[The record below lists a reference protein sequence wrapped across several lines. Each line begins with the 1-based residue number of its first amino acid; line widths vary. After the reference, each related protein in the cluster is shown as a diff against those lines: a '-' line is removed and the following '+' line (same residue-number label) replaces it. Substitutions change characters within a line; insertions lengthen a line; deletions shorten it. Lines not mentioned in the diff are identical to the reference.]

1 MIIECQAFIFVKR
14 NYMQKIFLS
23 LLIFITLISGI
34 KAQTPTWSE
43 NIAPIIYSNCTKCHH
58 PGGLGTGSFLEFAD
72 VVARKNSIKYQ
83 VENKIMPPWPGD
95 PSYRHYAEERVL
107 EQSEIDAIVNW
118 TNNGTPEG
126 GKSKAPAKP
135 VYNSNSKIG
144 TYDLKVKIP
153 TYTSTAS
160 TSDIYRCFSI
170 PTNLPAN
177 KYIAAVEI
185 IPGNPKIVHHV
196 LVFQDTTA
204 TTNNLDKAD
213 PMPGYTN
220 FGGTGSNSSVLI
232 APYVP
237 GAEPVIFPTGTGVK
251 LFKNAN
257 IILQIHYPAGTD
269 TEKDSTYLIIRFTT
283 QPSVR
288 EVFIAP
294 ILNHYNISNG
304 PFAIA
309 KDQVKTF
316 YQSYTVPKDVT
327 LLSVMPHMHLIGKST
342 KVFAKPATGDT
353 IPLVRINDWDFHWQ
367 GQYRFQYLQKIT
379 SGTKIQSIVTYD
391 NTASNPNQPSNP
403 TKAVTLG
410 EATTSEM
417 MLTYFYYMY
426 YQSGD
431 EKILQD
437 SSLLKAGIFKP
448 SIQKFMIHPNPVK
461 DVLYTGFNLQD
472 ATIQIIDNLGR
483 VVLEKNYKDF
493 IRPAYNLETMAMDVK
508 NLHSGI
514 YSVLITTG
522 NKIYQ
527 SKFIK
532 E

>member
-1 MIIECQAFIFVKR
+1 MNIMKYFLSFIFI
-14 NYMQKIFLS
+14 YLS
-23 LLIFITLISGI
+23 LISIT
-34 KAQTPTWSE
+34 KAQTPYWSE
-43 NIAPIIYSNCTKCHH
+43 TIAPIFYANCTKCHH
-58 PGGLGTGSFLEFAD
+58 PGGLGKGSFVDYAD
-72 VVARKNSIKYQ
+72 AVSGKNTIRYQ
-83 VENKIMPPWPGD
+83 VENKTMPPWPGD
-95 PSYRHYAEERVL
+95 PNYRHYADERVL
-107 EQSEIDAIVNW
+107 KQSEIDAIVSW
-118 TNNGTPEG
+118 VSNGTPEG
-126 GKSKAPAKP
+126 DKSKAPAKP
-135 VYNSNSKIG
+135 IYNNNSKIG
-144 TYDLKVKIP
+144 AYDLKVKIP
-153 TYTSTAS
+153 TYTSTAA
-160 TSDIYRCFSI
+160 TGDIYRCFSI

-177 KYIAAVEI
+177 RYIAAVEI

-196 LVFQDTTA
+196 LVFQDTTV
-204 TTNNLDKAD
+204 TTDNLDKAD
-213 PMPGYTN
+213 PLPGYTN
-220 FGGTGSNSSVLI
+220 FGGTGSNNSVLI

-251 LFKNAN
+251 MYKNAR
-257 IILQIHYPAGTD
+257 IILQIHYPAGTN
-269 TEKDSTYLIIRFTT
+269 TEIDSTSLIIRFTT

-316 YQSYTVPKDVT
+316 YQSYTVPIDVT
-327 LLSVMPHMHLIGKST
+327 LLSVMPHMHLIGKSS
-342 KVFAKPATGDT
+342 KVFTKPASGDT
-353 IPLVRINDWDFHWQ
+353 IPLVKINDWDFHWQ

-379 SGTKIQSIVTYD
+379 AGSKIQSIVTYD
-391 NTASNPNQPSNP
+391 NTSSNPNQPSNP
-403 TKAVTLG
+403 PKAVTLG

-448 SIQKFMIHPNPVK
+448 TIQKFTIHPNPVK
-461 DVLYTGFNLQD
+461 DVLFTGFNFQD
-472 ATIQIIDNLGR
+472 ASVQIIDNLGR

-493 IRPAYNLETMAMDVK
+493 IRTAYNLETMSMEVK

-522 NKIYQ
+522 NTIYK

>member
-1 MIIECQAFIFVKR
+1 MK
-14 NYMQKIFLS
+14 KTFL
-23 LLIFITLISGI
+23 LLLSYLALANGS

-43 NIAPIIYSNCTKCHH
+43 TIAPIIYSNCTKCHH
-58 PGGLGTGSFLEFAD
+58 PGGLGNSSFLDYVD

-118 TNNGTPEG
+118 TNKGTPEG
-126 GKSKAPAKP
+126 DKSKAPAKP
-135 VYNSNSKIG
+135 VYKSNSKIG
-144 TYDLKVKIP
+144 AYDLKVKIP
-153 TYTSTAS
+153 TYTSTA
-160 TSDIYRCFSI
+160 TTDDIYRCFSI

-185 IPGNPKIVHHV
+185 IPGNSKIVHHV

-204 TTNNLDKAD
+204 TTDNLDKAD
-213 PMPGYTN
+213 PLPGYTN
-220 FGGTGSNSSVLI
+220 FGGTGSNNSVLI

-251 LFKNAN
+251 MYKNAR
-257 IILQIHYPAGTD
+257 IILQIHYPAGTN
-269 TEKDSTYLIIRFTT
+269 TEIDSTSLLIRFTT

-294 ILNHYNISNG
+294 ILNHGNISNG
-304 PFAIA
+304 PFVIA

-316 YQSYTVPKDVT
+316 YQSYTVPVNVT
-327 LLSVMPHMHLIGKST
+327 LLSIMPHMHLIGKSI
-342 KVFAKPATGDT
+342 KVFSKPISGDT
-353 IPLVRINDWDFHWQ
+353 VPLVRINDWNFHWQ

-379 SGTKIQSIVTYD
+379 AGSKVQSIVTYD
-391 NTASNPNQPSNP
+391 NTINNPNQPSNP
-403 TKAVTLG
+403 TKIVTVG
-410 EATTSEM
+410 EATNSEM
-417 MLTYFYYMY
+417 MLTYFYYML
-426 YQSGD
+426 YQTGD

-437 SSLLKAGIFKP
+437 SSLLTAGFFKP
-448 SIQKFMIHPNPVK
+448 STHKLSVYPNPVK
-461 DVLYTGFNLQD
+461 DVLYTGVDLQD
-472 ATIQIIDNLGR
+472 ASVQISDNLGR
-483 VVLEKNYKDF
+483 VVLEKTFEK
-493 IRPAYNLETMAMDVK
+493 YNGMDKMLRLMTINV
-508 NLHSGI
+508 NDINPGI
-514 YSVLITTG
+514 YSVIIITKSSG
-522 NKIYQ
+522 KIYQ